1 MKTITFECYTQN
13 IRDRQ
18 ARLEL
23 AGELP
28 DLESCR
34 NDGARRTP
42 NKRRLLAN
50 AEARAKAAGIEPVPS
65 KY

>member
-1 MKTITFECYTQN
+1 MKTIAFDTYLED
-13 IRDRQ
+13 IRDRK
-18 ARLEL
+18 ARLAL
-23 AGELP
+23 AGDLP
-28 DLESCR
+28 DPESCR

-65 KY
+65 QY

>member
-1 MKTITFECYTQN
+1 MKTVDLFRHLATME
-13 IRDRQ
+13 
-18 ARLEL
+18 ARWDAL
-23 AGELP
+23 AAEGKLP
-28 DLESCR
+28 SVESCR

-65 KY
+65 RY